1 MVWMSVRKRRSTLGY
16 ITLTATWLHEWR
28 WVMGEVRGQDDEEWG
43 QSNGLGQYASGR
55 LSERNIHYQKKNSG
69 EPHPPARPPTYL
81 PPRVLSGPEHGPVDL
96 PDGGGADGAVVK
108 LLEDL
113 QQQSGMGVR
122 WESGLQ
128 QQRACMGGWVGEWW
142 GGGGSVS
149 AVCRLD

>member
-1 MVWMSVRKRRSTLGY
+1 M
-16 ITLTATWLHEWR
+16 
-28 WVMGEVRGQDDEEWG
+28 
-43 QSNGLGQYASGR
+43 
-55 LSERNIHYQKKNSG
+55 
-69 EPHPPARPPTYL
+69 
-81 PPRVLSGPEHGPVDL
+81 DL

-142 GGGGSVS
+142 GGGGVGECSLS
-149 AVCRLD
+149 TRLVGGWVNAWALSIHPRLACLVDGLAEGGLDDALDVGEVLGGDVVLEDGEPLEVLPGEEVVPRAGHLVLVIMAFHFWWWW